1 MNLEEYR
8 FPRVKN
14 ELKYVYDTIN
24 ETIKLL
30 VKYIFYT
37 HHILMVCVCLYYS
50 YSVGNAQYCSEY
62 QMMKPMNMYRHA
74 KKTYCCW
81 TPDAGSD
88 TMSRALI

>member
-37 HHILMVCVCLYYS
+37 HHVLMVITS
-50 YSVGNAQYCSEY
+50 ISSPDRMPTEAS
-62 QMMKPMNMYRHA
+62 PMNARRRRDMP
-74 KKTYCCW
+74 K
-81 TPDAGSD
+81 
-88 TMSRALI
+88 SRAE